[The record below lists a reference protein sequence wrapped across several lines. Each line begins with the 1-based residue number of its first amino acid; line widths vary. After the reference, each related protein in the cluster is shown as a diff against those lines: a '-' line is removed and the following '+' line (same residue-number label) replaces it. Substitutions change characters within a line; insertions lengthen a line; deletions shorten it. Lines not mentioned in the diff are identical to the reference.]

1 MEARNPVRAIG
12 LWLAIVFDRLERA
25 RERRHAHRQ
34 LARLDDRGLADLG
47 MGRCEIERA
56 VNGPYSEP
64 LGDVQPR
71 QGFGQIV
78 AEMRSLSDQRHPWR
92 QAFE

>member
-1 MEARNPVRAIG
+1 MAMRFPVCAIG
-12 LWLAIVFDRLERA
+12 LWLAEIFDRLEQRGERRRA
-25 RERRHAHRQ
+25 RQQ
-34 LARLDDRGLADLG
+34 LARLDDRGWADLG

-56 VNGPYSEP
+56 VDRPEP

-71 QGFGQIV
+71 QGFGQVV
-78 AEMRSLSDQRHPWR
+78 AKMRPLADQRHPWR

>member
-1 MEARNPVRAIG
+1 MRAIG
-12 LWLAIVFDRLERA
+12 LWLAKVFDRLERA
-25 RERRHAHRQ
+25 GECRRAHQQ
-34 LARLDDRGLADLG
+34 LASLDDRGLADLG

-56 VNGPYSEP
+56 VNGPEPEP
-64 LGDVQPR
+64 LGNVQPR

-78 AEMRSLSDQRHPWR
+78 AEMRPLADQRHPWR